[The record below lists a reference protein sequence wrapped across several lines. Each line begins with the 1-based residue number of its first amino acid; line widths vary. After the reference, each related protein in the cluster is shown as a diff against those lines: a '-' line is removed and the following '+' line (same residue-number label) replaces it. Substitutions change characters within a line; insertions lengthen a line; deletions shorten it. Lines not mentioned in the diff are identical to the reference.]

1 MKLHGKTWLFFA
13 GYSLEY
19 DDWSIRLQWGG
30 KSAERGINGL
40 FNYKRSVGVAYRWP
54 RYSRP
59 RVNLITRTR

>member
-1 MKLHGKTWLFFA
+1 MKLRGKTWKLFA

-19 DDWSIRLQWGG
+19 DDYSIRFHWGG
-30 KSAERGINGL
+30 KSEVRGLNGL
-40 FNYKRSVGVAYRWP
+40 YNYKHSIGIVFYWP